1 MHDTWRNWTS
11 DRIAQIREWSD
22 CKAQEPVH
30 MRCFEKPCKYQS
42 WCSLLGML
50 AHNSIIVFGNQKY
63 GNHDYWLTLGL
74 GVVSLNCEL
83 PGSRLCPLH
92 TSILVRWVL
101 DVWSA
106 FVLSG
111 QDILSAFL
119 LSGEDI
125 TSAFPLSAWTA
136 MRQRSVLAR
145 RQTHSCNADWVSGL
159 LLSDPSVTT
168 VGEGGEGEN
177 SNLLN
182 LHELEM

>member
-1 MHDTWRNWTS
+1 MIHEEIGP
-11 DRIAQIREWSD
+11 RIGSRQISEWSD

-42 WCSLLGML
+42 WCYLLGML

-63 GNHDYWLTLGL
+63 GNDDWLTLGL
-74 GVVSLNCEL
+74 GVLSLNFEL
-83 PGSRLCPLH
+83 PESRVGPLH

-136 MRQRSVLAR
+136 MRQRSVLAP

-159 LLSDPSVTT
+159 LPSNWSVTT
-168 VGEGGEGEN
+168 EGGDGEGEN